1 MKMTGGRVL
10 GRGRE
15 GSPEKGNTSMDEL
28 GLNKV
33 FAAFLVAA
41 LMLMAGIKLADV
53 LVPHSELQQ
62 NAYIIEVPEGGSD
75 AAADVAR
82 RGRRGCST
90 MLAMSS

>member
-1 MKMTGGRVL
+1 MACGHVPAHGC
-10 GRGRE
+10 E

-41 LMLMAGIKLADV
+41 LLLMAGIKLADV

-75 AAADVAR
+75 AAAAPADGAVPPGAL
-82 RGRRGCST
+82 T
-90 MLAMSS
+90 PL